1 LIEEERREVCKRLN
15 LIEAELAAQLL
26 DSYSGRVP
34 VEFWTA
40 VERFKPFLE
49 MRKALCDQKTYPLM
63 PRAMLKRSFSSPI

>member
-1 LIEEERREVCKRLN
+1 MKEEERREVCRRLN

-40 VERFKPFLE
+40 VERFKLFLE
-49 MRKALCDQKTYPLM
+49 MRKVLCD
-63 PRAMLKRSFSSPI
+63 

>member
-1 LIEEERREVCKRLN
+1 LKEEERREVCRRLN

-40 VERFKPFLE
+40 VERFKLFLE
-49 MRKALCDQKTYPLM
+49 MRKTLCD
-63 PRAMLKRSFSSPI
+63 